1 MNKLL
6 TLKKHS
12 RKVNDVNLYV
22 DYDFGSQKEETIFKY
37 GCLFAASSFCKIEGG
52 LTKATIEIKPGSIVA
67 QDVNMGFNIKIGFN
81 SAIGKDV
88 NLNNNITIKD
98 SVTIGEGA
106 DIKSN
111 VKIFDQTSIGQ
122 HVHLGENV
130 IIGENCTIGNFCHI
144 AKDTY
149 IPNDSLILPC
159 TTITE
164 HRVTSSPNISIYQST
179 TTLGQNSLKP
189 VFVEQWTIPT
199 KFESLTAEEVK
210 ETHPEFLNLIL
221 FLATP
226 KPNVA
231 EEA

>member
-6 TLKKHS
+6 TLKKHP
-12 RKVNDVNLYV
+12 RK
-22 DYDFGSQKEETIFKY
+22 G
-37 GCLFAASSFCKIEGG
+37 EG
-52 LTKATIEIKPGSIVA
+52 T
-67 QDVNMGFNIKIGFN
+67 D
-81 SAIGKDV
+81 
-88 NLNNNITIKD
+88 IKD
-98 SVTIGEGA
+98 
-106 DIKSN
+106 N

-130 IIGENCTIGNFCHI
+130 IIGENCTIANFCHI

-149 IPNDSLILPC
+149 IPSDSLILPC

-164 HRVTSSPNISIYQST
+164 HKVTSSPNISIYQST